1 MDEHVTEPTTE
12 AAVEAFIREWRAA
25 QASERAN
32 GQAFVIGLTELVGAA
47 TPGVATGDVRRDAYV
62 FERPVRFHDGP
73 KESVGFADLYKRG
86 AVVLETKQGV
96 DAERAAQGKR
106 QRKGHGVRGTGA
118 WEATMEAAKNQA
130 ARYARNLEPA
140 EPVPPFLAVVDV
152 GHCVDLYA
160 DFGGTGRL
168 YAPFPSA
175 ETYRV
180 HLDDL
185 RDPAVRERLRLVF
198 EDPYALD
205 PARRQAAVTQEL
217 AGRLATIAASLDADA
232 PDDEER
238 GEQTAGFLTRCLFC
252 MFAEDA
258 GLLPDRAFSQLLE
271 AYRDRLDV
279 LPSALSSFFRA
290 MDEGGFVMGVDVT
303 VPEFDGVLFRDRWAP
318 ELDRDQLDGLLAA
331 AAMDWREVEPAIFG
345 TLVERALDPKKRRH
359 MGAHFTPRAYV
370 ERVIG
375 PAVIEPLREEWEG
388 VRAAARAAEA
398 EAEEEA
404 SPKAA
409 QKKRAEAR
417 DLISGFLGRLARV
430 RVLDPACGSG
440 NFLYVTFAGLKAL
453 ESEVRAALRRFG
465 QTESLELE
473 GVAVTPHQMLGI
485 ELGARAA
492 AVADLVLWIGYLQWH
507 VRTHG
512 GAQPLPEPILKG
524 YGQVE
529 HRDALLDVDG
539 DRAAWPEADFIV
551 GNPPFVGKGQPMRES
566 LGQEALDRLA
576 AAYPEVPG
584 SVDLVMYWWARSAE
598 AVRARR
604 VRRFGLIT
612 TSSITQTFNR
622 RIVERHLD
630 AEEDPLALSFAIPNH
645 PWVDEGADVRMAVTV
660 GVRASVFDAGAGR
673 LATVASETPTNDG
686 VPDVELTET
695 VGEIHA
701 DLTVGADVTQAE
713 ALEANEGLASFG
725 MMLAGRGFLISPK
738 EARAFGLGSVEGA
751 DRVLRPT
758 LNGRDLAKPA
768 RERYVIDLYG
778 YEADEARERFPEVY
792 EHVVREVKPQRDGN
806 RDKQRRERWWLH
818 GRTNENLRTALAGLH
833 RFIATPETAKHRVFS
848 FLDVEILPE
857 HKLVA
862 VALEDAY
869 HLGMLSSRVH
879 GTWAVAAGGKLGV
892 GNDPVYNKGKC
903 FETFPFPAP
912 TEAQE
917 AEIRRLGDAIDV
929 HRKARQAAHPGLG
942 LTDLYNAVEALRAGR
957 DLDKAEERAADAGLA
972 HTLLD
977 LHRQLDRAVL
987 EAYGWSDL
995 DAEAKTF
1002 EGALL
1007 DRLVALNAERH
1018 EEERQGVVRYLRP
1031 AFQDPDQTSQAGLAL
1046 PTAAAQTP
1054 EAVEPR
1060 PWPSG
1065 MAAQTVAVRQAVAA
1079 LGSADAAGVAARFR
1093 GAGPKTVAPVLETLA
1108 ELGLGRAEDGGFV
1121 A

>member
-1 MDEHVTEPTTE
+1 METETPTTDE
-12 AAVEAFIREWRAA
+12 TAAEAFITEWRDA
-25 QASERAN
+25 QASERSNA
-32 GQAFVIGLTELVGAA
+32 QKFLIGLTELVGAEV
-47 TPGVATGDVRRDAYV
+47 PGAATGDVRRDAYV

-96 DAERAAQGKR
+96 DAERAASGKR

-175 ETYRV
+175 EAYRIG
-180 HLDDL
+180 LDDL
-185 RDPAVRERLRLVF
+185 RDGAVRERLRLVF
-198 EDPYALD
+198 EDPTALD

-217 AGRLATIAASLDADA
+217 ARRLAELAASLDADA
-232 PDDEER
+232 PDDEDRTER
-238 GEQTAGFLTRCLFC
+238 TAGFLTRCLFC

-258 GLLPDRAFSQLLE
+258 GLLPDRAFSRLLE

-279 LPSALSSFFRA
+279 LPQALTGFFRA

-318 ELDRDQLDGLLAA
+318 ALNHDQVDGLLEA

-398 EAEEEA
+398 EAEEA
-404 SPKAA
+404 GTPKAA
-409 QKKRAEAR
+409 RAKRAEAR

-453 ESEVRAALRRFG
+453 EGEVRAALRRFG

-507 VRTHG
+507 QRTHG

-529 HRDALLDVDG
+529 HRDALLDAG
-539 DRAAWPEADFIV
+539 GGRAAWPEADFVV

-566 LGQEALDRLA
+566 LGQETLDRLA
-576 AAYPEVPG
+576 TAYPEVPG
-584 SVDLVMYWWARSAE
+584 SVDLVMYWWDRAAE
-598 AVRARR
+598 AVRAGR
-604 VRRFGLIT
+604 VGRFGLIT

-630 AEEDPLALSFAIPNH
+630 AENDPLALSFAIPNH
-645 PWVDEGADVRMAVTV
+645 PWVDDGADVRMAVTV
-660 GVRASVFDAGAGR
+660 GVRASEFDVGAGR
-673 LATVASETPTNDG
+673 LATVAVETPTGDG
-686 VPDVELTET
+686 VSEVELAEV
-695 VGEIHA
+695 VGEIHS
-701 DLTVGADVTQAE
+701 DLTVGADVRLAE
-713 ALEANEGLASFG
+713 TLKANEGLASFG
-725 MMLAGRGFLISPK
+725 MMLAGRGFLVSPD
-738 EARAFGLGSVEGA
+738 EARSLGLGTVEGA
-751 DRVLRPT
+751 GRVLRPT

-778 YEADEARERFPEVY
+778 YEADEARERFPEIY

-818 GRTNENLRTALAGLH
+818 GRTNENLRAALDGLR
-833 RFIATPETAKHRVFS
+833 RFIATPETAKHRVF
-848 FLDVEILPE
+848 
-857 HKLVA
+857 
-862 VALEDAY
+862 
-869 HLGMLSSRVH
+869 
-879 GTWAVAAGGKLGV
+879 
-892 GNDPVYNKGKC
+892 
-903 FETFPFPAP
+903 
-912 TEAQE
+912 
-917 AEIRRLGDAIDV
+917 
-929 HRKARQAAHPGLG
+929 
-942 LTDLYNAVEALRAGR
+942 
-957 DLDKAEERAADAGLA
+957 
-972 HTLLD
+972 
-977 LHRQLDRAVL
+977 
-987 EAYGWSDL
+987 
-995 DAEAKTF
+995 
-1002 EGALL
+1002 
-1007 DRLVALNAERH
+1007 
-1018 EEERQGVVRYLRP
+1018 
-1031 AFQDPDQTSQAGLAL
+1031 
-1046 PTAAAQTP
+1046 
-1054 EAVEPR
+1054 
-1060 PWPSG
+1060 
-1065 MAAQTVAVRQAVAA
+1065 
-1079 LGSADAAGVAARFR
+1079 
-1093 GAGPKTVAPVLETLA
+1093 
-1108 ELGLGRAEDGGFV
+1108 
-1121 A
+1121 

>member
-1 MDEHVTEPTTE
+1 MPSPASEPDTEP
-12 AAVEAFIREWRAA
+12 FIQKWEAA
-25 QASERAN
+25 QASERSNA
-32 GQAFVIGLTELVGAA
+32 QSFLTELTMLVGASPPEA
-47 TPGVATGDVRRDAYV
+47 STGDVSRDAYV

-96 DAERAAQGKR
+96 DAERTAQGKR
-106 QRKGHGVRGTGA
+106 QRRGHGVRGTGA

-140 EPVPPFLAVVDV
+140 EPVPPFLVVVDV
-152 GHCVDLYA
+152 GYCVDLYA

-175 ETYRV
+175 DAYRV
-180 HLDDL
+180 RLDDL

-205 PARRQAAVTQEL
+205 PARRQAAVTQ
-217 AGRLATIAASLDADA
+217 RLAERLAELAASLDADA
-232 PDDEER
+232 PDDEQQAER
-238 GEQTAGFLTRCLFC
+238 TAGFLTRCLFC

-258 GLLPDRAFSQLLE
+258 ELLPDRAFSRLLE

-318 ELDRDQLDGLLAA
+318 ALDRDQLDGLLEAA
-331 AAMDWREVEPAIFG
+331 SMDWREVEPAIFG

-398 EAEEEA
+398 EAEEA
-404 SPKAA
+404 SSPKAA
-409 QKKRAEAR
+409 RAKRAEAR
-417 DLISGFLGRLARV
+417 DLISDFLSRLARV

-453 ESEVRAALRRFG
+453 EGEVRAALRRFG
-465 QTESLELE
+465 QTERLELE

-512 GAQPLPEPILKG
+512 DAQPLPEPVLQG

-529 HRDALLDVDG
+529 HRDALLDADG
-539 DRAAWPEADFIV
+539 GRAAWPEADFIV

-566 LGQEALDRLA
+566 LGQATLDRLA

-584 SVDLVMYWWARSAE
+584 SVDLVMYWWERAAE
-598 AVRARR
+598 AVRAGR

-612 TSSITQTFNR
+612 TSSVTQTFNR

-630 AEEDPLALSFAIPNH
+630 ADENPLALSFAIPNH
-645 PWVDEGADVRMAVTV
+645 PWVDDGADVRMAVTV
-660 GVRASVFDAGAGR
+660 GVRAAEFDAGAGR
-673 LATVASETPTNDG
+673 LATVATETPTDDG
-686 VPDVELTET
+686 VPDVELAEA

-713 ALEANEGLASFG
+713 KLEANANLSSFG
-725 MMLAGRGFLISPK
+725 VMVSGRAFLVKRK
-738 EARAFGLGSVEGA
+738 EAADLGLGEVSGIE
-751 DRVLRPT
+751 RVLRPT
-758 LNGRDLAKPA
+758 LNGKDLTNPPRDRLIIDTFGLDEDELREGFPA
-768 RERYVIDLYG
+768 
-778 YEADEARERFPEVY
+778 VY
-792 EHVVREVKPQRDGN
+792 ERLLRDVKPERQT
-806 RDKQRRERWWLH
+806 KRRKAHRVYWWLH
-818 GRTNENLRTALAGLH
+818 GEKRPSMRKALDGLD
-833 RFIATPETAKHRVFS
+833 RYIATPETAKHRLFQ
-848 FLDVEILPE
+848 FLPAEVLPE
-857 HKLVA
+857 HKVIAIGLG
-862 VALEDAY
+862 DGY
-869 HLGMLSSRVH
+869 HLGVLSSRVH

-892 GNDPVYNKGKC
+892 GNDPVYNTTKC
-903 FETFPFPAP
+903 FQPFPFPTP

-917 AEIRRLGDAIDV
+917 AEIRRLGDTIDA
-929 HRKARQAAHPGLG
+929 HRKARQTAHPTLG

-957 DLDKAEERAADAGLA
+957 ALDEVEERAADAGLA

-987 EAYGWSDL
+987 EAYGWGDL

-1002 EGALL
+1002 EGAVL
-1007 DRLVALNAERH
+1007 DRLVALNAERR
-1018 EEERQGVVRYLRP
+1018 EEECQGVVRYLRP
-1031 AFQDPDQTSQAGLAL
+1031 AFQDPDATSQAGLAL
-1046 PTAAAQTP
+1046 LATVAPEPETA
-1054 EAVEPR
+1054 EPR

-1079 LGSADAAGVAARFR
+1079 LGSADAGSVAARFR
-1093 GAGPKTVAPVLETLA
+1093 GAGPKTVTPVLETLA
-1108 ELGLGRAEDGGFV
+1108 ELGLVRAEAGMYV

>member
-1 MDEHVTEPTTE
+1 METKTSITDE
-12 AAVEAFIREWRAA
+12 AAVDAFIAEWRDA

-118 WEATMEAAKNQA
+118 WEAVMEAAKNQA
-130 ARYARNLEPA
+130 ARYARNLEAA
-140 EPVPPFLAVVDV
+140 EPVPPFLAIVDV

-175 ETYRV
+175 EAYRV
-180 HLDDL
+180 RLADL

-217 AGRLATIAASLDADA
+217 AGRLAELAASLDADA
-232 PDDEER
+232 PDDAER
-238 GEQTAGFLTRCLFC
+238 VERTAGFLTRSLFC

-258 GLLPDRAFSQLLE
+258 GLLPDRAFSRLLE

-279 LPSALSSFFRA
+279 LPQALTGFFRA

-318 ELDRDQLDGLLAA
+318 ELDRDQLDGLLEA

-398 EAEEEA
+398 EGEEA
-404 SPKAA
+404 TSPKAA
-409 QKKRAEAR
+409 RAKRAEAR

-453 ESEVRAALRRFG
+453 EGEVRAALRRFG

-507 VRTHG
+507 QRTHG

-529 HRDALLDVDG
+529 HRDALLDADG
-539 DRAAWPEADFIV
+539 GRAAWPEADFVV

-566 LGQEALDRLA
+566 LGQETLDRLA

-584 SVDLVMYWWARSAE
+584 SVDLVMYWWERAAE
-598 AVRARR
+598 AVRAGR

-630 AEEDPLALSFAIPNH
+630 AEDDPLALSFAIPNH
-645 PWVDEGADVRMAVTV
+645 PWVDDGADVRMAVTV
-660 GVRASVFDAGAGR
+660 GVRASEFDAGAGR
-673 LATVASETPTNDG
+673 LATVASETPTDGG
-686 VPDVELTET
+686 VPDVELAEA
-695 VGEIHA
+695 VGEVHA

-713 ALEANEGLASFG
+713 KLEANASLSSFG
-725 MMLAGRGFLISPK
+725 VMVSGRAFLVERK
-738 EARAFGLGSVEGA
+738 EAAGLGLGEVAGI

-758 LNGRDLAKPA
+758 LNGKDLTNPPRDRLIIDTFGLDEDELREGFPA
-768 RERYVIDLYG
+768 
-778 YEADEARERFPEVY
+778 VY
-792 EHVVREVKPQRDGN
+792 ERLLRDVKPERQT
-806 RDKQRRERWWLH
+806 KRRKAHRVYWWLH
-818 GRTNENLRTALAGLH
+818 GEKRPSMRKALDGLD
-833 RFIATPETAKHRVFS
+833 RYIATPETAKHRLFQ
-848 FLDVEILPE
+848 FLPAEVLPE
-857 HKLVA
+857 HKVIAIGL
-862 VALEDAY
+862 DDGY
-869 HLGMLSSRVH
+869 HLGVLSSRVH
-879 GTWAVAAGGKLGV
+879 GAWAVAAGGKLGV
-892 GNDPVYNKGKC
+892 GNDPVYNTTKC
-903 FETFPFPAP
+903 FQPFPFPTP
-912 TEAQE
+912 TDGQTE
-917 AEIRRLGDAIDV
+917 EIRRLGDAIDV
-929 HRKARQAAHPGLG
+929 HRKTRQAAHPGLG

-957 DLDKAEERAADAGLA
+957 ELDEAEERAADAGLA

-977 LHRQLDRAVL
+977 LHRQLDWAVL
-987 EAYGWSDL
+987 EAYGWGDL

-1002 EGALL
+1002 EGAVL
-1007 DRLVALNAERH
+1007 DRLVALNAERR

-1031 AFQDPDQTSQAGLAL
+1031 SFQDPDATSQAGLAL
-1046 PTAAAQTP
+1046 PAVAAPEP
-1054 EAVEPR
+1054 EAAEPR

-1079 LGSADAAGVAARFR
+1079 LGSADASGVAARFR

-1108 ELGLGRAEDGGFV
+1108 ELGLVRAEDGVFV

>member
-1 MDEHVTEPTTE
+1 MPSPASEPDIE
-12 AAVEAFIREWRAA
+12 SFIEKWEAA
-25 QASERAN
+25 QASERSNA
-32 GQAFVIGLTELVGAA
+32 QSFLTELAVLVGASP
-47 TPGVATGDVRRDAYV
+47 PGASTGDVRRDAYV

-152 GHCVDLYA
+152 GYCVDLYA

-175 ETYRV
+175 EAYRV
-180 HLDDL
+180 RLDDL
-185 RDPAVRERLRLVF
+185 CDPAVRERLRLVF
-198 EDPYALD
+198 EDPYGLD
-205 PARRQAAVTQEL
+205 PARRQAAVTQ
-217 AGRLATIAASLDADA
+217 RLAERLAELAASLDADA
-232 PDDEER
+232 PDDEQQAER
-238 GEQTAGFLTRCLFC
+238 TAGFLTRCLFC

-258 GLLPDRAFSQLLE
+258 ELLPDRAFSRLLE

-279 LPSALSSFFRA
+279 LPSALSLFFRA

-318 ELDRDQLDGLLAA
+318 ALDRDQLDGLLEAA
-331 AAMDWREVEPAIFG
+331 SMDWREVEPAIFG

-398 EAEEEA
+398 EAEEA
-404 SPKAA
+404 TKPQAVRA
-409 QKKRAEAR
+409 KRAEAR
-417 DLISGFLGRLARV
+417 DLISGFLSRLARV

-453 ESEVRAALRRFG
+453 EGEVRAALRRFG
-465 QTESLELE
+465 QTERLELE

-512 GAQPLPEPILKG
+512 DAQPLPEPVLKG

-529 HRDALLDVDG
+529 HRDALLDADG
-539 DRAAWPEADFIV
+539 GRAAWPEADFIV

-566 LGQEALDRLA
+566 LGQETLDRLA
-576 AAYPEVPG
+576 TAYPEVPG
-584 SVDLVMYWWARSAE
+584 SVDLVMYWWERAAE
-598 AVRARR
+598 AVRAGR

-612 TSSITQTFNR
+612 TSSVTQTFNR

-630 AEEDPLALSFAIPNH
+630 ADENPLALSFAIPNH
-645 PWVDEGADVRMAVTV
+645 PWVDDGADVRMAVTV
-660 GVRASVFDAGAGR
+660 GVRAAEFDPGAGR
-673 LATVASETPTNDG
+673 LATVASETPTADG
-686 VPDVELTET
+686 VPDVELAEA
-695 VGEIHA
+695 VGEINA
-701 DLTVGADVTQAE
+701 DLSIGADVTQAE
-713 ALEANEGLASFG
+713 KLEANEGLASFG
-725 MMLAGRGFLISPK
+725 MMLAGRGFLVSPK
-738 EARAFGLGSVEGA
+738 EARLLGLGSVPGTEQ
-751 DRVLRPT
+751 VVRPT
-758 LNGRDLAKPA
+758 LNGKDLAKPA
-768 RERYVIDLYG
+768 RDRYVIDLYG
-778 YEADEARERFPEVY
+778 YEADEARESFPEIY

-818 GRTNENLRTALAGLH
+818 GRTNENLRAALEGLG

-862 VALEDAY
+862 VAIDDAY
-869 HLGMLSSRVH
+869 HLGVVSSRVH
-879 GTWAVAAGGKLGV
+879 GMWALAAGGRLGV

-903 FETFPFPAP
+903 FETFPFPVP

-917 AEIRRLGDAIDV
+917 AEIRRLGDAIDA
-929 HRKARQAAHPGLG
+929 HRKARQAAHPTLG

-957 DLDKAEERAADAGLA
+957 ALDETEQRAADAGLA

-977 LHRQLDRAVL
+977 LHRQLDRVVL

-1002 EGALL
+1002 EGAVL
-1007 DRLVALNAERH
+1007 DRLVALNAERR

-1031 AFQDPDQTSQAGLAL
+1031 AFQDPDATSQAGLAL
-1046 PTAAAQTP
+1046 PATVAPEP
-1054 EAVEPR
+1054 EAAEPR

-1079 LGSADAAGVAARFR
+1079 LGSADAGSVAARFR
-1093 GAGPKTVAPVLETLA
+1093 GAGPKTVTPVLETLA
-1108 ELGLGRAEDGGFV
+1108 ELGLVRAEAGLYV

>member
-1 MDEHVTEPTTE
+1 MSPPGPNPNVD
-12 AAVEAFIREWRAA
+12 AFIAEWRDA
-25 QASERAN
+25 QASERSNA
-32 GQAFVIGLTELVGAA
+32 QKFLIGLTELVGAEP
-47 TPGVATGDVRRDAYV
+47 PGAATGDVRRDSYV

-73 KESVGFADLYKRG
+73 TASVGFADLYKRG

-96 DAERAAQGKR
+96 DAERAATGRR

-175 ETYRV
+175 EAYRV
-180 HLDDL
+180 GLGDL
-185 RDPAVRERLRLVF
+185 RDGAVRERLRLVF
-198 EDPYALD
+198 EDPTALD

-217 AGRLATIAASLDADA
+217 ARRLAELAASLDADA
-232 PDDEER
+232 PDDEDAEARAER
-238 GEQTAGFLTRCLFC
+238 TAGFLTRCLFC

-258 GLLPDRAFSQLLE
+258 GLLPDRAFSRLLE

-279 LPSALSSFFRA
+279 LPQALTGFFRA

-318 ELDRDQLDGLLAA
+318 ALGHDQVDGLLEA

-345 TLVERALDPKKRRH
+345 TLVERALDPEKRRH

-398 EAEEEA
+398 EAEEA
-404 SPKAA
+404 GTPKAA
-409 QKKRAEAR
+409 RAKRAEAR

-453 ESEVRAALRRFG
+453 EGEVRAALRRFG

-507 VRTHG
+507 QRTHG

-529 HRDALLDVDG
+529 HRDALLDAG
-539 DRAAWPEADFIV
+539 EGRATWPEADFIV

-566 LGQEALDRLA
+566 LGQETLDRLA

-584 SVDLVMYWWARSAE
+584 SVDLVMYWWERAAE
-598 AVRARR
+598 AVRAGR

-612 TSSITQTFNR
+612 TSSVTQTFNR

-630 AEEDPLALSFAIPNH
+630 AEDDPLALSFAIPNH
-645 PWVDEGADVRMAVTV
+645 PWVDDGADVRMAVTV
-660 GVRASVFDAGAGR
+660 GVRASEFDAGAGR
-673 LATVASETPTNDG
+673 LATVAAETPTGDG
-686 VPDVELTET
+686 VPEVDLAEA
-695 VGEIHA
+695 VGEVHA

-713 ALEANEGLASFG
+713 KLEANANLSSFG
-725 MMLAGRGFLISPK
+725 VMVSG
-738 EARAFGLGSVEGA
+738 RAFLVEREEAAGLGLGEVAGI

-758 LNGRDLAKPA
+758 LNGKDLTNPPRDRLIIDTFGLDEDELREGFPA
-768 RERYVIDLYG
+768 
-778 YEADEARERFPEVY
+778 VY
-792 EHVVREVKPQRDGN
+792 ERLLRDVKPERQT
-806 RDKQRRERWWLH
+806 KRRKAHRVYWWLH
-818 GRTNENLRTALAGLH
+818 GEKRPSMREALDGLD
-833 RFIATPETAKHRVFS
+833 RYIATPETAKHRLFQ
-848 FLDVEILPE
+848 FLPAEVLPE
-857 HKLVA
+857 HKVIAIGL
-862 VALEDAY
+862 DDGY
-869 HLGMLSSRVH
+869 HLGVLSSRVH

-892 GNDPVYNKGKC
+892 GNDPVYNTTKC
-903 FETFPFPAP
+903 FQPFPFPTP
-912 TEAQE
+912 TEAQKE
-917 AEIRRLGDAIDV
+917 EIRRLGDAVDA

-957 DLDKAEERAADAGLA
+957 ELDKAEERAADAGLA

-987 EAYGWSDL
+987 GAYGWGDL

-1002 EGALL
+1002 EGAVL
-1007 DRLVALNAERH
+1007 DRLVALNAERR

-1046 PTAAAQTP
+1046 PATAAPEP
-1054 EAVEPR
+1054 EAAEQR

-1108 ELGLGRAEDGGFV
+1108 ELGLVRAEDGVFV

>member
-1 MDEHVTEPTTE
+1 
-12 AAVEAFIREWRAA
+12 
-25 QASERAN
+25 
-32 GQAFVIGLTELVGAA
+32 
-47 TPGVATGDVRRDAYV
+47 
-62 FERPVRFHDGP
+62 
-73 KESVGFADLYKRG
+73 
-86 AVVLETKQGV
+86 
-96 DAERAAQGKR
+96 
-106 QRKGHGVRGTGA
+106 
-118 WEATMEAAKNQA
+118 
-130 ARYARNLEPA
+130 
-140 EPVPPFLAVVDV
+140 
-152 GHCVDLYA
+152 
-160 DFGGTGRL
+160 
-168 YAPFPSA
+168 
-175 ETYRV
+175 
-180 HLDDL
+180 
-185 RDPAVRERLRLVF
+185 
-198 EDPYALD
+198 
-205 PARRQAAVTQEL
+205 
-217 AGRLATIAASLDADA
+217 
-232 PDDEER
+232 
-238 GEQTAGFLTRCLFC
+238 
-252 MFAEDA
+252 
-258 GLLPDRAFSQLLE
+258 
-271 AYRDRLDV
+271 
-279 LPSALSSFFRA
+279 
-290 MDEGGFVMGVDVT
+290 
-303 VPEFDGVLFRDRWAP
+303 
-318 ELDRDQLDGLLAA
+318 
-331 AAMDWREVEPAIFG
+331 
-345 TLVERALDPKKRRH
+345 
-359 MGAHFTPRAYV
+359 
-370 ERVIG
+370 
-375 PAVIEPLREEWEG
+375 
-388 VRAAARAAEA
+388 
-398 EAEEEA
+398 
-404 SPKAA
+404 
-409 QKKRAEAR
+409 
-417 DLISGFLGRLARV
+417 
-430 RVLDPACGSG
+430 
-440 NFLYVTFAGLKAL
+440 
-453 ESEVRAALRRFG
+453 
-465 QTESLELE
+465 
-473 GVAVTPHQMLGI
+473 
-485 ELGARAA
+485 
-492 AVADLVLWIGYLQWH
+492 
-507 VRTHG
+507 
-512 GAQPLPEPILKG
+512 
-524 YGQVE
+524 
-529 HRDALLDVDG
+529 
-539 DRAAWPEADFIV
+539 
-551 GNPPFVGKGQPMRES
+551 
-566 LGQEALDRLA
+566 
-576 AAYPEVPG
+576 
-584 SVDLVMYWWARSAE
+584 
-598 AVRARR
+598 
-604 VRRFGLIT
+604 
-612 TSSITQTFNR
+612 
-622 RIVERHLD
+622 
-630 AEEDPLALSFAIPNH
+630 
-645 PWVDEGADVRMAVTV
+645 MAVTV

-1108 ELGLGRAEDGGFV
+1108 ELGLVRAEEGVFV